1 MFYIPCKK
9 GGPFIWVPLILIFMK
24 LDMDVNG
31 LGTIIT
37 EIAIFGTLGWIFNNV
52 ERYNEDTYGCPT
64 YCEVDHKHKF
74 LDLQSDFD
82 KLLAENAKDNKN
94 RDLALK

>member
-1 MFYIPCKK
+1 
-9 GGPFIWVPLILIFMK
+9 MK

-52 ERYNEDTYGCPT
+52 ARYNEDTNGCPT

>member
-1 MFYIPCKK
+1 MFYILCKK

-37 EIAIFGTLGWIFNNV
+37 EIAIFGTLGWIFNNA
-52 ERYNEDTYGCPT
+52 EKYNEDTYGCPA
-64 YCEVDHKHKF
+64 YCAVDHKHIF